1 MTTEE
6 RRERIKAAREKAK
19 TANIGNQNSSKSN
32 RLLNQ
37 TLTRVLTQEEG
48 KVTRQLVDILIAKGL
63 DGDMA
68 AIKEI
73 FDRHEGKAISKAEI
87 SGPDGS
93 DIPVSIGLNFVKPK
107 S

>member
-1 MTTEE
+1 MTTDE
-6 RRERIKAAREKAK
+6 RREHIKAVREKARP
-19 TANIGNQNSSKSN
+19 ANIGNKNSSKSN

-37 TLTRVLTQEEG
+37 TLTRVLTQEDG
-48 KVTRQLVDILIAKGL
+48 KIARQLVDILIARGL
-63 DGDMA
+63 DGDMT

-73 FDRHEGKAISKAEI
+73 FDRHEGKSISKAEI

-93 DIPVSIGLNFVKPK
+93 EIPVSIGLNFVKPA